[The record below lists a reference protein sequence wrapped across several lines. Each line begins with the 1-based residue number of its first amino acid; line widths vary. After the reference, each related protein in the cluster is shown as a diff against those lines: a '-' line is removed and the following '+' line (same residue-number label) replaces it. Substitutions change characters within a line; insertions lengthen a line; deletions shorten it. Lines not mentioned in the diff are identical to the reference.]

1 MNHDQ
6 NCVSEQ
12 MIALQRRLADTGRQL
27 EQHGQLRVEYGNSDA
42 TAALAWLEQ
51 FTGTVKSK

>member
-6 NCVSEQ
+6 NSVSEQ

-27 EQHGQLRVEYGNSDA
+27 EQYRIR
-42 TAALAWLEQ
+42 
-51 FTGTVKSK
+51 